1 VKKNAHIFLFCG
13 AFVFRFTSSIACVLL
28 FCYVLTTT
36 FIAWGMGFGLFGVIV
51 ASMAIGAFMGVK
63 AC

>member
-1 VKKNAHIFLFCG
+1 MHIFILFCG
-13 AFVFRFTSSIACVLL
+13 AFVFHFTSSIACGLL

-36 FIAWGMGFGLFGVIV
+36 SIAWGMGFGLFGVI
-51 ASMAIGAFMGVK
+51 AMSMAIGAFMGVK

>member
-1 VKKNAHIFLFCG
+1 
-13 AFVFRFTSSIACVLL
+13 
-28 FCYVLTTT
+28 
-36 FIAWGMGFGLFGVIV
+36 MGFGLFGVIV